1 MTENDTVS
9 SFPAHVRAD
18 CVVLVLGSMPGVAS
32 LQQAQYYAHP
42 RNRFWP
48 LMHALLGV
56 PAGADYPARL
66 HALAQAG
73 VGLWDVI
80 GQCRRRGSLDADIVP
95 ASVAV
100 NDFPGLFSAYPG
112 IRRVFFNGAAA
123 EKAFRQHV
131 LPRLGGDLRALSRL
145 PSTSPAH
152 AALAYPEKLAAW
164 RAILAE

>member
-1 MTENDTVS
+1 MRVE
-9 SFPAHVRAD
+9 SFPPVIGPAPHT
-18 CVVLVLGSMPGVAS
+18 LILGSMPGVAS
-32 LQQAQYYAHP
+32 LAAARYYAHP
-42 RNRFWP
+42 RNVFWR
-48 LMHALLGV
+48 LMGDLIG
-56 PAGADYPARL
+56 AGPELPYAQRL
-66 HALAQAG
+66 TCLQVQGLA
-73 VGLWDVI
+73 LWDVMA
-80 GQCRRRGSLDADIVP
+80 GCERRGSLDADIVP

-100 NDFPGLFSAYPG
+100 NDFASLFSAYPG

-131 LPRLGGDLRALSRL
+131 LPRLNGDLPALTRL

>member
-1 MTENDTVS
+1 VRVE
-9 SFPAHVRAD
+9 SFPPVIGSAPHT
-18 CVVLVLGSMPGVAS
+18 LILGSMPGVAS
-32 LQQAQYYAHP
+32 LEAARYYAHP
-42 RNRFWP
+42 RNVFWR
-48 LMHALLGV
+48 LMGDLV
-56 PAGADYPARL
+56 GARPELPYGSRLARL
-66 HALAQAG
+66 QAHGLA
-73 VGLWDVI
+73 LWDVMA
-80 GQCRRRGSLDADIVP
+80 GCERRGSLDADIVP

-100 NDFPGLFSAYPG
+100 NDFASLFSAYPG

-131 LPRLGGDLRALSRL
+131 LPCLCGDLPALARL